1 MAGKARK
8 KVQKEQDKSTSK
20 NNRAAAYDDMGSAFP
35 IKMKEPKQQAAVAQN
50 LWLDLQPLSP
60 NLKLKNKKMRNKNI
74 KRIKNQTLTVFFSLV
89 FIEMQEL
96 SLNNNKKCNISKKK
110 D

>member
-35 IKMKEPKQQAAVAQN
+35 IKMKDPKQQAAVAQN
-50 LWLDLQPLSP
+50 L
-60 NLKLKNKKMRNKNI
+60 
-74 KRIKNQTLTVFFSLV
+74 
-89 FIEMQEL
+89 
-96 SLNNNKKCNISKKK
+96 
-110 D
+110 